1 MPTEC
6 IIVFCNCPNLKT
18 AETLAELL
26 IENQLAA
33 CVNIIPTIH
42 SVFYWEGKLEKTD
55 EAMLIIKTMQTHYL
69 ALEVMIQKHHPYEIP
84 EIISVSIKEGQRD
97 YLAFIQKALEP

>member
-1 MPTEC
+1 MSTQC

-26 IENQLAA
+26 VENQLAA

-42 SVFYWEGKLEKTD
+42 SVFYWKGKLEKTD
-55 EAMLIIKTMQTHYL
+55 ETMLIVKTMQMHYL
-69 ALEVMIQKHHPYEIP
+69 ALETMIQMYHPYEVP
-84 EIISVSIKEGQRD
+84 EIISVSIQEGQRD
-97 YLAFIQKALEP
+97 YLAFIQGACL